1 MIETVINRN
10 LPDEFD
16 GHYAWPGGENTYR
29 NRFIELSPTRTK
41 WTSTCACK
49 FHGLFMKMMGFF
61 CGGKIRGSHMT
72 FLRNFKAFAEEG
84 KDVRDSA

>member
-1 MIETVINRN
+1 MIETVIDRN
-10 LPDEFD
+10 LPRIRRALCM
-16 GHYAWPGGENTYR
+16 AWRREHLPQPLHRAG
-29 NRFIELSPTRTK
+29 PHAQ
-41 WTSTCACK
+41 WTSTCAYK

-72 FLRNFKAFAEEG
+72 FLRNFKGFAEEG